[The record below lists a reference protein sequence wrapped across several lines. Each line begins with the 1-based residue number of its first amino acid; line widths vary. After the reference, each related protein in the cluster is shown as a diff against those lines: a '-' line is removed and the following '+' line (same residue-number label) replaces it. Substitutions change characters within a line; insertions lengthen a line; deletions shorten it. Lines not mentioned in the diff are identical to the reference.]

1 MAMENS
7 MAAKQVALGN
17 NLRLFLGRN
26 QGVRVG
32 ESAVVSRRVHQPH
45 PQDPRRV
52 KVLIEQDAGKTFCG
66 FNEPEQAV
74 HIDVYHDPATI
85 EIQPAARRI
94 WAAIDTFLETQGSE
108 LMIRKEED
116 RLTQPSAVA
125 GRIYLAT
132 AEDRGYVAR
141 LMRQGYDDYAEIA
154 EDLRDHVHLV
164 MELPEEWYPLVV
176 SLVDAVETA
185 ILEQGYNIRKISGV
199 VNGYGKASH
208 RELGLMLPFFGKRKP
223 GDEVIRLQNQNQ
235 LIMELAKR
243 LGSVEDVEEFM
254 NSMQGN
260 VFKRMAQTSV
270 KKRHRQQDLDQLAEQ
285 MSTLGL
291 VKKVLLGY
299 SLTDEGKDLRQHL
312 MINRKELEAEL
323 RKIVRRIPGK
333 NRRYQRTSASQM
345 KCRAQEVLNLHKILT
360 RDDENASNSI
370 AVPETILQGA
380 SRSLREGQKRV
391 TIKPEDIRVY
401 GKKSFIP
408 MDVCLLVDCSASM
421 AGEKSR
427 AAWQLAEHLLLTLRE
442 KVAVVTFQEM
452 DAKVAVPFTRN
463 HHKLIAGLRTVVPE
477 GMTPLASGIMKSLD
491 LIKQS
496 KVKNPLLILIT
507 DGMPTYPHW
516 SFDSKE
522 DAIKAAEEV
531 KKAKV
536 RLTCIGVRSN
546 RDFLAELAKAGDANL
561 YVVDNLNRDTLV
573 QVVHDERQELK
584 QAL

>member
-1 MAMENS
+1 MAIANN
-7 MAAKQVALGN
+7 MAAGQVAIGN

-45 PQDPRRV
+45 RPDPRRIR
-52 KVLIEQDAGKTFCG
+52 VLIEQDAGKTFCG
-66 FNEPEQAV
+66 LSEPEQAV
-74 HIDVYHDPATI
+74 HIDVYHDPALI
-85 EIQPAARRI
+85 EVKPIARRI
-94 WAAIDTFLETQGSE
+94 WAAIDYFLENKGDE
-108 LMIRKEED
+108 LMISRVED

-125 GRIYLAT
+125 DRIYLAT
-132 AEDRGYVAR
+132 AEDRGYVSR
-141 LMRQGYDDYAEIA
+141 LTQQGYDEYVEIG
-154 EDLRDHVHLV
+154 ENLRDHVHLV
-164 MELPEEWYPLVV
+164 VELPDGWY
-176 SLVDAVETA
+176 SLIASLIDAVETG
-185 ILEQGYNIRKISGV
+185 ILEQGYNIRKIADII
-199 VNGYGKASH
+199 NGYGKAAH

-223 GDEVIRLQNQNQ
+223 GDEIIHLQNQNH

-260 VFKRMAQTSV
+260 VFRRMMPTSV
-270 KKRHRQQDLDQLAEQ
+270 KKRHQDLDQLAEQ
-285 MSTLGL
+285 MTNLGL
-291 VKKVLLGY
+291 AKKNLLGY
-299 SLTDEGKDLRQHL
+299 SLTEEGRDLRQHL

-323 RKIVRRIPGK
+323 RKIIRRLPGR
-333 NRRYQRTSASQM
+333 NRRYQRTGTAQM
-345 KCRAQEVLNLHKILT
+345 RCREQEVLNLHKILT
-360 RDDENASNSI
+360 KDAENASNSI

-380 SRSLREGQKRV
+380 SRSLREGQRRI
-391 TIKPEDIRVY
+391 TITPDDIRVY

-452 DAKVAVPFTRN
+452 DARVTVPFTRN
-463 HHKLIAGLRTVVPE
+463 HHRLIAGLRTVVPE
-477 GMTPLASGIMKSLD
+477 GMTPLASGIMKSVD

-507 DGMPTYPHW
+507 DGMPTYPLW

-522 DAIKAAEEV
+522 DALKAAAEV

-546 RDFLAELAKAGDANL
+546 RDFLDELARAGDANL